1 MKKAILTIGLFT
13 LVMGLTSFTTPE
25 QKGTIEKGTLTEIN
39 GNGSQSTGG
48 NKKVDINGSQ
58 STGGNKKVD
67 INGSQSTGGNKKVD

>member
-1 MKKAILTIGLFT
+1 MKKTILTIGLFT
-13 LVMGLTSFTTPE
+13 LVLGLTSFTTPE
-25 QKGTIEKGTLTEIN
+25 QKTTIEKGTNLLDI
-39 GNGSQSTGG
+39 NGSQSTGG

>member
-1 MKKAILTIGLFT
+1 MKNAILTIGLFT

-25 QKGTIEKGTLTEIN
+25 QKATIEKGITAEI
-39 GNGSQSTGG
+39 NGSQSTGG

>member
-1 MKKAILTIGLFT
+1 MKNAILTIGLFT

-25 QKGTIEKGTLTEIN
+25 QK
-39 GNGSQSTGG
+39 G

>member
-25 QKGTIEKGTLTEIN
+25 PKRTVEKGTSLIDI
-39 GNGSQSTGG
+39 NGSQSAGG

-58 STGGNKKVD
+58 SAGMNKKVD
-67 INGSQSTGGNKKVD
+67 INGSQSAGMNKKVD